1 MRMTLR
7 SGLNKKNYTLRL
19 AIRDFKIDVYGKRL
33 TSDSLFVIKTKS
45 LTVLLYCYDY
55 IKSNRSGGD
64 TVPLN
69 LKDIFSR
76 ARDIVWMEM
85 ILP

>member
-7 SGLNKKNYTLRL
+7 SGLNKKNHTLRL

-33 TSDSLFVIKTKS
+33 TSDILFAIKTKS
-45 LTVLLYCYDY
+45 LTVLLYCCDH

-64 TVPLN
+64 TVTLN

>member
-33 TSDSLFVIKTKS
+33 TSDSLFAIKTKS
-45 LTVLLYCYDY
+45 LTVLLYCYDH
-55 IKSNRSGGD
+55 IKSHRSGGD
-64 TVPLN
+64 TFTLN
-69 LKDIFSR
+69 LYDIYSR
-76 ARDIVWMEM
+76 TRDIVWVAM